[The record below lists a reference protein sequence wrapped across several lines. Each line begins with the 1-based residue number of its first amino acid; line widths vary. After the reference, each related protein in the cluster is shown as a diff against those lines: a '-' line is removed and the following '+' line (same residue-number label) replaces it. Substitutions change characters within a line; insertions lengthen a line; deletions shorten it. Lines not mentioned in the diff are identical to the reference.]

1 MDRAYS
7 QPAVRSLEHAVCSGD
22 VWGHVHSPAIRDE
35 DSSTEK
41 GPRACG
47 TTLPVSASLP
57 GPPRRAHLAASFHPI
72 DWRPA
77 PRPHPGPLGDRA
89 GLHRHSNFRRE
100 NTQRR
105 QDLRGMAPPPPP
117 APRGGSGMSPVRD
130 RAILRA
136 SPCFPAPASQA
147 HSSLVPRQSERSAT
161 ASTWHGRP
169 LVSPSRPA
177 AARGLRKDWVWV
189 AEPSPLNHS

>member
-117 APRGGSGMSPVRD
+117 APRGAAGCPRSVTERSFEHPHVSLPLPPRLTLPWSPGRASAAPRHRHGTAGLLSAPPDQLLPGASGRTGSGWQ
-130 RAILRA
+130 
-136 SPCFPAPASQA
+136 SQA
-147 HSSLVPRQSERSAT
+147 P
-161 ASTWHGRP
+161 
-169 LVSPSRPA
+169 
-177 AARGLRKDWVWV
+177 
-189 AEPSPLNHS
+189 